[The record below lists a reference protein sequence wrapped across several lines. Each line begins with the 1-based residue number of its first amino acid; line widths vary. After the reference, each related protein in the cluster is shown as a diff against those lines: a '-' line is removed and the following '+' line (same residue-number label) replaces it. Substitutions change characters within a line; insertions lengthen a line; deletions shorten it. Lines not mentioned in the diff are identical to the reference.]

1 MSAVMLLPGTNG
13 SLLLVQRTVTRT
25 IVLQQTISKGQ
36 FGKVCQ
42 GKWRDHSTA
51 FNRDV
56 ANPYLLFENP
66 VFDINADSTVCR
78 LTKAVVLLAD
88 GNQSH
93 RDAPESR
100 SNLILI
106 ACSILLTGCPTES
119 NSMGENSSCLAIIDV
134 PEPWGSS
141 KQHIFRLI
149 SFPAFDSTIWKR
161 SQEHDAPSLVPEAL
175 ERTHQPSACQSVCGL
190 AVEGGPPGS
199 TGADWVHVQLFVE
212 SAFSASPPRI
222 RRLNSRT

>member
-1 MSAVMLLPGTNG
+1 MQLSAHQKEFISADSSGT
-13 SLLLVQRTVTRT
+13 LLV
-25 IVLQQTISKGQ
+25 
-36 FGKVCQ
+36 
-42 GKWRDHSTA
+42 
-51 FNRDV
+51 
-56 ANPYLLFENP
+56 
-66 VFDINADSTVCR
+66 DSTVCR
-78 LTKAVVLLAD
+78 LTKAVALLAD

-106 ACSILLTGCPTES
+106 AWSILLTGCPTEPD
-119 NSMGENSSCLAIIDV
+119 SMGENSSCPAIIDV

-161 SQEHDAPSLVPEAL
+161 SQENDAPSLVPGAL
-175 ERTHQPSACQSVCGL
+175 ERTHQPSECQSVPGL

-199 TGADWVHVQLFVE
+199 TGADWVHVQLLVE
-212 SAFSASPPRI
+212 SAFSGSPPWIIARVSLAKVSI
-222 RRLNSRT
+222 QREERTCIYHSSSRAKKWAVGETQSQEINEQIWA